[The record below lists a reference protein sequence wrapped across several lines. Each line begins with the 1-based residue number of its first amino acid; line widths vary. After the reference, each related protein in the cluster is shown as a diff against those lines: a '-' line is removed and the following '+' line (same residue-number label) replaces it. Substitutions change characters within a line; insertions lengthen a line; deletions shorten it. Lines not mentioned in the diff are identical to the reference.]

1 MDRNIEGRL
10 KKTLEAAAAALL
22 VVGDVAA
29 AARCHRRRVRIK
41 KIERV
46 RIKKTIFLYSVH
58 LRGPFVK
65 I

>member
-1 MDRNIEGRL
+1 MREGKDRDTEEGLSER
-10 KKTLEAAAAALL
+10 
-22 VVGDVAA
+22 
-29 AARCHRRRVRIK
+29 K

-65 I
+65 IRLFSCAVHLSGLFVKINFSV